1 MHTILLIDSLDILK
15 SLSIK
20 NNKILELILVIPPN
34 KKTKLTKELKRFQ
47 NISLLILYSDSNDFN
62 TNLNLGISRSIGD
75 SVIYFN
81 SPEISKKNIDFYLLN
96 NNHEFMY
103 CLKDYH
109 NFITNNFGKLIS
121 FIAGFDIRTFN
132 LTSFVISKRLIN
144 ISMNNKRY
152 VGPTLNYLSKIA
164 VSQKKI
170 LHRSNISNDPL
181 ISFLLKKNK
190 FTNILFYSKKILAS
204 ISLLLTFIIGAQFF
218 ILLNN
223 KILNI
228 DFKYFII
235 FDILVILLLIKLLFS
250 YLLYKERAVFST
262 ASIIRE
268 SFIKST
274 DITSNIEE

>member
-20 NNKILELILVIPPN
+20 NNKILELILVIPSY
-34 KKTKLTKELKRFQ
+34 KKTEFTKELQGLQ

-81 SPEISKKNIDFYLLN
+81 SSENLNKNIDFYLLN
-96 NNHEFMY
+96 NNHELVYF
-103 CLKDYH
+103 LKDYH
-109 NFITNNFGKLIS
+109 NFLTNNFGKLIS
-121 FIAGFDIRTFN
+121 FFVGFDIRNFN
-132 LTSFVISKRLIN
+132 LTSFMISKRLIN

-164 VSQKKI
+164 KSPKNIYNKT
-170 LHRSNISNDPL
+170 NISNDPL

-204 ISLLLTFIIGAQFF
+204 ISFLLTFIIIAQFL

-223 KILNI
+223 KVLNI

-235 FDILVILLLIKLLFS
+235 FDILLFLLLVKFLFS
-250 YLLYKERAVFST
+250 YLLYKERAVYST
-262 ASIIRE
+262 ASITSEI
-268 SFIKST
+268 FTKST
-274 DITSNIEE
+274 EIISNIEG